1 MKRMNYRTLILT
13 ALSIILLVPGAVF
26 PNEMTEVWGT
36 IYRNAPSLQQKYAV
50 MLNIIELDYR
60 DMVPLLIEA
69 LDELNNQR
77 IEYNKQEAVI
87 QDDLK
92 FLIISE
98 LGNLKAG
105 EAGPYIYRAMKETDD
120 PFLKSESISA
130 LGKIGAKTYAH
141 EISLILKNLT
151 LSRGNDSR
159 GAEAIAFGCIV
170 ALERLKEPVGYIQV
184 FYAMDAGFSRRIN
197 ELGKRAL
204 QNILEDPSEIL
215 NDILINESELKI
227 KLNAL
232 KAVDYSKAPA
242 ERKNVVAHTALDQG
256 LSIQPM
262 DIKGKSY
269 LRELRMLA
277 LEMFIKNKGDNGESV
292 KLIEKLFYIN
302 TDTTEKISSL
312 EVLRIMSN
320 DEAANALNR
329 YLAHQ
334 NRRQESGVSNRSN
347 RIVIATIRA
356 IGSANSNVGTNE
368 LLRTKFS
375 GYPSSVVREADK
387 AIKALE

>member
-36 IYRNAPSLQQKYAV
+36 IYRNAPNLQQKYAV
-50 MLNIIELDYR
+50 MLNIIELDNR

-98 LGNLKAG
+98 VGNLKAG

-159 GAEAIAFGCIV
+159 GAEAIAFGCI
-170 ALERLKEPVGYIQV
+170 
-184 FYAMDAGFSRRIN
+184 
-197 ELGKRAL
+197 
-204 QNILEDPSEIL
+204 
-215 NDILINESELKI
+215 
-227 KLNAL
+227 
-232 KAVDYSKAPA
+232 
-242 ERKNVVAHTALDQG
+242 
-256 LSIQPM
+256 
-262 DIKGKSY
+262 
-269 LRELRMLA
+269 
-277 LEMFIKNKGDNGESV
+277 
-292 KLIEKLFYIN
+292 
-302 TDTTEKISSL
+302 
-312 EVLRIMSN
+312 
-320 DEAANALNR
+320 
-329 YLAHQ
+329 
-334 NRRQESGVSNRSN
+334 
-347 RIVIATIRA
+347 
-356 IGSANSNVGTNE
+356 
-368 LLRTKFS
+368 
-375 GYPSSVVREADK
+375 
-387 AIKALE
+387 